1 MTVAYSR
8 CFDCRSLLSKT
19 INWQFIFRQ
28 RRLFHFTSCFLNFI
42 GILGLS
48 FHIIFVCGFLSLRS
62 LNINALSQMEESHSL
77 ILLNAARSKSA
88 HNVKS
93 AHLLFCC
100 SSECSHCLFFFAGN
114 HCDSKEFQWKW
125 YIYTLTHIPLRSF
138 KWMICL
144 NAAKFVKNDLKNEQ
158 NISIGSTHLSS

>member
-42 GILGLS
+42 GILGRS

-77 ILLNAARSKSA
+77 IFSMRQEAKVHITWKVHIFCSAAHR
-88 HNVKS
+88 NVLI
-93 AHLLFCC
+93 AC
-100 SSECSHCLFFFAGN
+100 SFSLETIVIRKNFNENDIYIHSHTSLYVPSN
-114 HCDSKEFQWKW
+114 EW
-125 YIYTLTHIPLRSF
+125 Y
-138 KWMICL
+138 
-144 NAAKFVKNDLKNEQ
+144 V
-158 NISIGSTHLSS
+158 